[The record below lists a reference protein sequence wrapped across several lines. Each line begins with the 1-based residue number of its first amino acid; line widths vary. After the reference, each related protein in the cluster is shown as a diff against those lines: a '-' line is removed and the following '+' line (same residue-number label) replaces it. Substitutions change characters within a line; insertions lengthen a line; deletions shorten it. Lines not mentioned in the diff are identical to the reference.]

1 MIDTG
6 PRYVSKLTRNTY
18 AIILAGGRGSRLHE
32 LTGWRAKPAL
42 FFGGKFRIIDFPLSN
57 CINSGVRRVGVVTQY
72 KAHSLI
78 KHLVRGWGHFKK
90 ELGEGVEI
98 LPASQR
104 YSDNWYMGTADA
116 VFQNIDIIRG
126 EIPEYV
132 MVLSGDHVYRQD
144 YGEMLAVHAESDAD
158 MTVSC
163 MQVPLEEAAGT
174 FGVMSVDRND
184 RINAFHEK
192 PEHPQSLPDD
202 PEHCLAS
209 MGNYVFKTEFLF
221 EQLRRDSH
229 NHASD
234 HDFGKNIIPSII
246 DEHKVFAY
254 RFIDAGGGISAYW
267 RDVGSLDSYWL
278 ANMELVQPTPS
289 LNLYDARWPIWTF
302 QEQSPPAKFV
312 FDDDQRRGMATD
324 SMVSGGCI
332 ISGSTVRKSLL
343 FSNVRVH
350 SYSLIEEAVVLP
362 DVEISRHCKLRKVII
377 DRGCIIPEGT
387 VIGYDAA
394 EDKRRGFRVTAK
406 GVTLVTREMLG
417 QTVGGIS

>member
-1 MIDTG
+1 MDQG
-6 PRYVSKLTRNTY
+6 QRYISRLTRNTY
-18 AIILAGGRGSRLHE
+18 AIILAGGKGSRLHE
-32 LTGWRAKPAL
+32 LTNWRAKPAL

-144 YGEMLAVHAESDAD
+144 YGDMLAYHADMNAD

-163 MQVPLEEAAGT
+163 MEVPLEEAAGN
-174 FGVMSVDRND
+174 FGVMSVDRD
-184 RINAFHEK
+184 HRILAFHEK
-192 PEHPQSLPDD
+192 PAHPQALPDN
-202 PEHCLAS
+202 PANCLAS

-221 EQLRRDSH
+221 EQLRHDAKNDH
-229 NHASD
+229 SD

-246 DEHKVFAY
+246 TDHKVFAY
-254 RFIDAGGGISAYW
+254 RFADPADGTKAYW
-267 RDVGSLDSYWL
+267 RDVGSLDSFWQ
-278 ANMELVQPTPS
+278 ANMELVEPTPK
-289 LNLYDARWPIWTF
+289 LNLYDPRWPIWTF
-302 QEQSPPAKFV
+302 QEQLPPAKFV
-312 FDDDQRRGMATD
+312 FDDDNRRGMAID
-324 SMVSGGCI
+324 SMVSSGCI
-332 ISGSTVRKSLL
+332 ISGSSVRKSLL

-350 SYSLIEEAVVLP
+350 SYSVIEEAVVLP
-362 DVEISRHCKLRKVII
+362 DVEIRRHCKLRKVII
-377 DRGCIIPEGT
+377 DRGCVIPEGT
-387 VIGYDAA
+387 VIGYSHD
-394 EDKRRGFRVTAK
+394 DDIRRGFRVTAK

-417 QTVGGIS
+417 QTVGGL

>member
-1 MIDTG
+1 MDTG

-18 AIILAGGRGSRLHE
+18 ALILAGGRGARLHE
-32 LTGWRAKPAL
+32 LTKWRAKPAL

-90 ELGEGVEI
+90 EFGEGVEI

-132 MVLSGDHVYRQD
+132 MVLSGDHIYRQD
-144 YGEMLAVHAESDAD
+144 YGEMLAYHAENDAD

-163 MQVPLEEAAGT
+163 IEVPLAEAAGN
-174 FGVMSVDRND
+174 FGVMSVDRKQQ
-184 RINAFHEK
+184 ILAFHEK
-192 PEHPQSLPDD
+192 PAYPRCTPDN
-202 PEHCLAS
+202 PELCLAS

-221 EQLRRDSH
+221 EQLRHDAARDS
-229 NHASD
+229 SD

-246 DEHKVFAY
+246 VDHKVFAY
-254 RFIDAGGGISAYW
+254 RFVDPDSTRKTYW
-267 RDVGSLDSYWL
+267 RDVGNLDSYWQ
-278 ANMELVQPTPS
+278 ANMELVEPDPP
-289 LNLYDARWPIWTF
+289 LNLYDPRWPIWTF
-302 QEQSPPAKFV
+302 QEQLPPAKFV
-312 FDDDQRRGMATD
+312 FDADDRRGMAID

-332 ISGSTVRKSLL
+332 TSGAAVRKSVL
-343 FSNVRVH
+343 FSNVRIH
-350 SYSLIEEAVVLP
+350 SYSEIEQAVILP
-362 DVEISRHCKLRKVII
+362 DVVIKRHCKLRKVIV
-377 DRGCIIPEGT
+377 DRGCTVPEGT
-387 VIGYDAA
+387 VIGYSKD
-394 EDKRRGFRVTAK
+394 EDVKNGLRVTAN

-417 QTVGGIS
+417 QSVGSL